1 MCKVCSEAVNAIA
14 LLASSDG
21 NRPAGKT
28 STRDPPQKDR
38 GTENKHGLLAV
49 GVRWR
54 TYTFVTLV
62 YTDPIGLGSLN
73 SSHISGFFVSK
84 I

>member
-1 MCKVCSEAVNAIA
+1 MFVSIILAQCVNTNVITGSGMCKVCSEAVNAIA

-49 GVRWR
+49 GFDGER
-54 TYTFVTLV
+54 TPL
-62 YTDPIGLGSLN
+62 
-73 SSHISGFFVSK
+73 
-84 I
+84 